1 MSTIS
6 NLLGTVIIILL
17 VAYFRTCQ
25 YDINLHKKTLQ
36 PGGGG
41 VFKFPIK
48 LFYTGNMPI
57 ILFISAVNNLFIISQ
72 NLSGKYKKV
81 SLLKILGVWKKASE
95 NSGKSANTSLTD
107 TIID

>member
-1 MSTIS
+1 MSTVS
-6 NLLGTVIIILL
+6 NLLGTGIIVLL
-17 VAYFRTCQ
+17 IAYFRTCQ
-25 YDINLHKKTLQ
+25 YDLNLHKKTLQ

-41 VFKFPIK
+41 VFKFPVK

-81 SLLKILGVWKKASE
+81 SLVKILGVWKKVAE
-95 NSGKSANTSLTD
+95 NSGKSENN
-107 TIID
+107 